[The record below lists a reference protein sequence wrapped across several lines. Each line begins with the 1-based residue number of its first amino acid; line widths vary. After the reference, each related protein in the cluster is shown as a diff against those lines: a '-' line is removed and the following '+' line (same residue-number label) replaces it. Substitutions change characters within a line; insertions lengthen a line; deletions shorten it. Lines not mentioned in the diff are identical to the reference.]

1 MKALLI
7 VLGFLGLTVSAQA
20 GVVINKAMDGSVAF
34 CDGNTRNPFNNK
46 IIRINLE
53 KLTTNDSDEEA
64 TLAVTMV
71 KCVNGQWE
79 NDTEP
84 NIQKYTA
91 PNGKKVTVTLNNFE
105 LFMTTQDNHIVLQTS
120 LDYLNK
126 SEASQKADF
135 TLKRTKA
142 PYQDFVI
149 FIRFVKTVE
158 AEDYKETSWGTFG
171 EYVVRLTNEEAPAPT
186 PAP

>member
-20 GVVINKAMDGSVAF
+20 GVVINKALDGSVAT
-34 CDGNTRNPFNNK
+34 CDANSKNPLNQK
-46 IIRINLE
+46 IIRVNLD
-53 KLTTNDSDEEA
+53 KLTTTDSDEEA

-71 KCVNGQWE
+71 KCVNGEWV

-84 NIQKYTA
+84 NTQKYTA
-91 PNGKKVTVTLNNFE
+91 PNGKAVTVTLNNFE
-105 LFMTTQDNHIVLQTS
+105 LFMTTQDRQIILQTS

-135 TLKRTKA
+135 SLRKTRA

-149 FIRFVKTVE
+149 FIRYVKTVE
-158 AEDYKETSWGTFG
+158 AEDYKETSWGIFG
-171 EYVVRLTNEEAPAPT
+171 EFVVRLTNDFK
-186 PAP
+186 